1 MKGWRQWEFWHWSG
15 LHNHKIYGR
24 GETSLIDHSEE
35 PQELQV
41 EPAAQQTYH
50 SFSSFSCFIVT
61 VLNERRVLEVAGALL
76 NHQAAFSPFFF
87 LQDQKLTYTIQL
99 TGHYCTFVPLFL
111 FTDFLLIFWCTKL
124 FFSICHMAVPLLH
137 PTNIFKYIYWML
149 GFEADF

>member
-1 MKGWRQWEFWHWSG
+1 MHS
-15 LHNHKIYGR
+15 HKICGR
-24 GETSLIDHSEE
+24 GETSLIDHNEE

-41 EPAAQQTYH
+41 QPAAQQTYH

-111 FTDFLLIFWCTKL
+111 FTDFLLIF
-124 FFSICHMAVPLLH
+124 
-137 PTNIFKYIYWML
+137 
-149 GFEADF
+149 